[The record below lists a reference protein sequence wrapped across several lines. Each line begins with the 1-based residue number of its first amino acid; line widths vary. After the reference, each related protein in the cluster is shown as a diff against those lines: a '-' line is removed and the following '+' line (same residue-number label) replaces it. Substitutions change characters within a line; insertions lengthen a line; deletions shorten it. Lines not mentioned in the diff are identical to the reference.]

1 MNIVQPKIFTDP
13 FWLLLLEQREILKS
27 VGTFVMEIIMEE
39 LHNKEKV
46 NLSKNIPITLIFE
59 KWVIQNLLINI

>member
-1 MNIVQPKIFTDP
+1 MK
-13 FWLLLLEQREILKS
+13 
-27 VGTFVMEIIMEE
+27 E

-59 KWVIQNLLINI
+59 KWVIQNLLINIKQYSDLIVVI